1 MQSMDKTGLLSSIFD
16 SIDLDHHGYMAMR
29 QSDAGLEYT
38 RSLKTTLQITREVSK
53 KNDIDLFLASEEL
66 FLQRELELYGKE
78 DPSVRPS
85 LNAALTDLSVMKD
98 SLETAKD
105 PEYYKAADATYHIK
119 KKERGV
125 PKDGFHEAVN
135 GHVTR
140 LGNRMSA
147 LGISIP
153 EKNILRQRQEN
164 MRQAKKLYM
173 DLQRKAL
180 GLPLET
186 DRGLE
191 R

>member
-1 MQSMDKTGLLSSIFD
+1 MERTGFQGDLLFRIN
-16 SIDLDHHGYMAMR
+16 LDHHQYLQLRNTAESQEFALG
-29 QSDAGLEYT
+29 
-38 RSLKTTLQITREVSK
+38 LKTPLHLLKDISK
-53 KNDIDLFLASEEL
+53 ENNIDVFLASEEL
-66 FLQRELELYGKE
+66 ILQRELELYGKE

-85 LNAALTDLSVMKD
+85 LNAALTDLSVMKA

-105 PEYYKAADATYHIK
+105 PEHYKTADATYHIK

>member
-1 MQSMDKTGLLSSIFD
+1 MEKTGFQDKLIN
-16 SIDLDHHGYMAMR
+16 A
-29 QSDAGLEYT
+29 SDVDRHNYLALRESEANTTYT
-38 RSLKTTLQITREVSK
+38 TGLKTTLQIFKEVS
-53 KNDIDLFLASEEL
+53 NERDIDLFLASEEL
-66 FLQRELELYGKE
+66 FLQRELELYGKG

-85 LNAALTDLSVMKD
+85 LNAALTNLSVMKA

-105 PEYYKAADATYHIK
+105 PEHYKIVDATYHIK

>member
-1 MQSMDKTGLLSSIFD
+1 
-16 SIDLDHHGYMAMR
+16 
-29 QSDAGLEYT
+29 
-38 RSLKTTLQITREVSK
+38 
-53 KNDIDLFLASEEL
+53 
-66 FLQRELELYGKE
+66 
-78 DPSVRPS
+78 
-85 LNAALTDLSVMKD
+85 
-98 SLETAKD
+98 
-105 PEYYKAADATYHIK
+105 
-119 KKERGV
+119 
-125 PKDGFHEAVN
+125 
-135 GHVTR
+135 
-140 LGNRMSA
+140 MSA